1 MGIDIQSGD
10 VELIKQ
16 QKSRSEQH
24 PMNLQD
30 KSLLIDLDGR
40 DWERLVSI
48 SAYIGVQPS
57 LLARA
62 LIKQAMLRF
71 SHRER
76 LDELS
81 LMSTS
86 PVPATALLRPREME
100 ILKLMAQGISNKA
113 IACIFNIKEQT
124 VKNYVTSI
132 LRKLEANNRTHA
144 VSLALTHNLIE
155 PQPME
160 AGRVPS
166 MSS

>member
-1 MGIDIQSGD
+1 M
-10 VELIKQ
+10 EQ
-16 QKSRSEQH
+16 QKSKSDRR
-24 PMNLQD
+24 PMNLQQ
-30 KSLLIDLDGR
+30 KALLVDLDDR
-40 DWERLVSI
+40 DRERLVSI

-155 PQPME
+155 PRAIGAAP
-160 AGRVPS
+160 VPS
-166 MSS
+166 ASG